1 MAITDSVIHALI
13 HSVGYNGAAILGWL
27 FFGSR
32 DCAAAWHSDIM
43 QKSEALFGL
52 TCGEFGK

>member
-13 HSVGYNGAAILGWL
+13 HSVDFSGAATLGWL

-52 TCGEFGK
+52 SCGEFGK